1 MAQLAATAIQQ
12 TKSEASNKQL
22 MVGGA

>member
-22 MVGGA
+22 MVGRA